1 MRGDDVSRFPL
12 HSDAQEAPVSDVM
25 PGPTAKRAPVRTSLE
40 LQEIHGILGDL
51 LPKTGHG
58 RGISEVLVV
67 GDVRMCGCAAGYLGR
82 GLLRRALAGRAAVHQ
97 GSSHAGEQGDREHKQ
112 RHGERGVLA
121 PGTHDGGGEP
131 ADGELPGT
139 EQG

>member
-40 LQEIHGILGDL
+40 LQEIHGILGDF

-58 RGISEVLVV
+58 RRISEVLVV
-67 GDVRMCGCAAGYLGR
+67 ADVRMCGCADVRMRGCADARLGVW
-82 GLLRRALAGRAAVHQ
+82 A
-97 GSSHAGEQGDREHKQ
+97 E
-112 RHGERGVLA
+112 GVSDA
-121 PGTHDGGGEP
+121 N
-131 ADGELPGT
+131 
-139 EQG
+139 